1 MTKTD
6 LMRWSGLSSLLGGG
20 LYAAGAVLHP
30 AGEGI
35 DAVGSPRWVP
45 SHVVY
50 WAAILLI
57 QLGLV
62 GLYARQHERAGWL
75 GLAGFTLAFAG
86 TTLVSGILLYAA
98 TIMPLIAAQAP
109 AIFEQATTMPTYM
122 AAVFVMG
129 FGLGWVL
136 FGMATVR
143 AGVLPRW
150 PGLLLIAGVLLF
162 VVSEAAAF
170 EAGLAHTLVT
180 VGDLAFGIG
189 MVWLGT
195 ALLTERTVQGVP
207 QRRREVQA

>member
-1 MTKTD
+1 MAKTN
-6 LMRWSGLSSLLGGG
+6 LIRWSGLSSILGGG

-35 DAVGSPRWVP
+35 EAVSNARWVP

-75 GLAGFTLAFAG
+75 GLSGFTLAFVG
-86 TTLVSGILLYAA
+86 TALVGGILLYAA

-109 AIFEQATTMPTYM
+109 AIFGQTSAMPTYM
-122 AAVFVMG
+122 VAVFVLG

-150 PGLLLIAGVLLF
+150 PGMLLIAGVLLF
-162 VVSEAAAF
+162 VVSETAAF
-170 EAGLAHTLVT
+170 EVGLAHTLVT
-180 VGDLAFGIG
+180 VGDLAFGLG
-189 MVWLGT
+189 LMWLGT
-195 ALLTERTVQGVP
+195 ALLTEHTAQQVP
-207 QRRREVQA
+207 QRRREVQL